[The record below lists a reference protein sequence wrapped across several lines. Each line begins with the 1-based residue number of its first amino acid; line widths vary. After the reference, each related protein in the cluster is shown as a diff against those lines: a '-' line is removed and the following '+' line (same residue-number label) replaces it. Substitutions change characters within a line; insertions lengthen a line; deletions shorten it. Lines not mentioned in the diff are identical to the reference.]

1 MSRKI
6 APKDGLLAKQSES
19 AQHSGRVQRA
29 RWALIAFMLAAIGHL
44 ACAQTPVVEAGG
56 VVNAASYTQPVAPGS
71 LVTIFGTNLAKG
83 VSSATT
89 TPWPAALGGTS
100 VSFNGIAAPLYYVS
114 PNQITVQVPSSLPFS
129 YSYTAANVVVTTA
142 AGSSAPAAVSILDEG
157 PAVFTTDESGCGQA
171 AALNIAPDGTFSLNS
186 PANSAAP
193 GDFVAVFGTGFGQ
206 SLLPP
211 PADGTPPAGAEQLE
225 NSGGFTMNGG
235 SLFSLQYFGL
245 APGLIGLD
253 QANLQIP
260 ADMRQGCAVP
270 LAIAGASLLSPTVT
284 VSVSSSR
291 GQCTD
296 PPTQSYG
303 TITLTRTI
311 ATGTSDDG
319 ETDTLTASFPSGPQ
333 LTRPADS
340 QTPMNGY
347 TTTANIQLPAPS
359 RVCPVPGYVQLSAGA
374 IVMSGP
380 NGPATAEPA
389 TLAGST
395 SYSLNL
401 PAGFFTGGTYDI
413 SAAGSAAIAAF
424 QGSMTVDSPIQVTGY
439 SQAAD
444 NAPLIVQWTGGA
456 AASVVKVSLVA
467 YAGLTQYTAY
477 GYTAATAGSY
487 SFQPI
492 CAGNPVS
499 AGGNG
504 VFCTF
509 GIPWLSE
516 VVVEQMPATDQVATF
531 RANGITSD
539 IRAYWNNRYVFGI
552 GQN

>member
-1 MSRKI
+1 MSLKI
-6 APKDGLLAKQSES
+6 APKDGRLAEQSES
-19 AQHSGRVQRA
+19 AQHSGRVKKA
-29 RWALIAFMLAAIGHL
+29 RWTLVAFALVANCYL

-83 VSSATT
+83 VSSATAI
-89 TPWPAALGGTS
+89 PWPATLGGTS

-129 YSYTAANVVVTTA
+129 YAYTTATVVVTTA

-186 PANSAAP
+186 PSNSAAP

-206 SLLPP
+206 SLLPT
-211 PADGTPPAGAEQLE
+211 PADGAAPAGAEQLQ

-235 SLFSLQYFGL
+235 SFLALQYFGL

-319 ETDTLTASFPSGPQ
+319 EADTLTASFPSGPQ

-340 QTPMNGY
+340 QTGATNV
-347 TTTANIQLPAPS
+347 IQLPAPS
-359 RVCPVPGYVQLSAGA
+359 RACPVPGYIQLSAGA

-389 TLAGST
+389 TVAGST
-395 SYSLNL
+395 SYSVNL

-439 SQAAD
+439 SQAAY

-456 AASVVKVSLVA
+456 ATSVVKVSLVA

-477 GYTAATAGSY
+477 GYTAATAGSF
-487 SFQPI
+487 SFQPL
-492 CAGNPVS
+492 CSGNPPPE
-499 AGGNG
+499 GNG
-504 VFCTF
+504 VYCTF
-509 GIPWLSE
+509 GIPGLSE
-516 VVVEQMPATDQVATF
+516 VVVEQMPATDQVATYQ
-531 RANGITSD
+531 ANGITSD
-539 IRAYWNNRYVFGI
+539 IRAYWINRYVFGTVAPAE
-552 GQN
+552 N